1 LTVLVKMK
9 DGVVSIPVPIRRR
22 YKMWEG
28 SLMELVL
35 LDNGILIK
43 PMIAKENK
51 NEMIDRYVPQSAKIL
66 ENEIISV
73 VSELS
78 SPQKNEL
85 VIEARR

>member
-1 LTVLVKMK
+1 
-9 DGVVSIPVPIRRR
+9 
-22 YKMWEG
+22 MWEG

-35 LDNGILIK
+35 LDDGILIR

-51 NEMIDRYVPQSAKIL
+51 NELIDRYVPQSAKII
-66 ENEIISV
+66 ENEIISI

>member
-1 LTVLVKMK
+1 MTVLVKMK
-9 DGVVSIPVPIRRR
+9 DGIISIPVPIRRR

-35 LDNGILIK
+35 LDDGILIR

-51 NEMIDRYVPQSAKIL
+51 NELIDRYVPQSAKII
-66 ENEIISV
+66 ENEIISI